1 MPFLPEHNME
11 NPALYSPLELA
22 FVGDAVYELFVRTR
36 LAMEGN
42 VPVAKLHA
50 QAIGFV
56 KAKSQAESVY
66 TMMDKLTEQEA
77 AIYKRGRNAK
87 SQTVPKHA
95 ELTDYRAATG
105 LEALFGYLYLKG
117 EQQRLDELMG
127 MAYDA
132 ARPQGAGQEEK

>member
-1 MPFLPEHNME
+1 MPFLPEQLIH
-11 NPALYSPLELA
+11 NPALYSPLALA
-22 FVGDAVYELFVRTR
+22 FVGDGVYELFVRTR
-36 LAMEGN
+36 LAIEGN
-42 VPVAKLHA
+42 AQAAKLHVR
-50 QAIGFV
+50 AIRFV
-56 KAKSQAESVY
+56 KAKAQARSAHLLA
-66 TMMDKLTEQEA
+66 DKLTEQET

-95 ELTDYRAATG
+95 ELADYRAATG

-132 ARPQGAGQEEK
+132 AILELDR